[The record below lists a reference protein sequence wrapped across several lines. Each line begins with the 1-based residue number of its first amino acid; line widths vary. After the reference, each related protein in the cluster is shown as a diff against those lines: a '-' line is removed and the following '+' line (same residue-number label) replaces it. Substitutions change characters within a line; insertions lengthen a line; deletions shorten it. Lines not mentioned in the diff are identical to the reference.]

1 MRDEWEKVTLGDLM
15 TFKNG
20 LNFTQDSNGKE
31 YNFLGVGCFKSKN
44 SIKNASELET
54 VYISNPVD
62 KEYLLKKND
71 LVFVRSNG
79 SKELVGRCVLI
90 ENDISNAT
98 YSGFC
103 IKGSLKSEKTTSKY
117 ILKNIEA
124 GFLKEKLKHEN
135 RGTNISNLN
144 QEILNSLEIK
154 LPSLNDQDKII
165 ETLNAW
171 DSAIEKTEKLIYEK
185 EKIFNG
191 ISQKIFRKPG
201 SKHKIS
207 EYLSVRNEKCIPN
220 NTVPLYSLTIENGV
234 TPKSDR
240 YDREA
245 LVKDTDEK
253 EYKVVYPG
261 DIVFNPANLRWGAI
275 ARSNEINKVVV
286 SPIYEVLSLDVSK
299 IDSDYLTFLL
309 TSKDKIQYYATK
321 TEGTLVERMAVKVDV
336 FLNFEIE
343 IEEDYEKQK
352 ASAEVLTV
360 LKKEISLLKKQMEQ
374 YKLQK
379 QGLMQKLLTGDWR
392 IK

>member
-1 MRDEWEKVTLGDLM
+1 MKSDWEKVTLGDLM

-20 LNFTQDSNGKE
+20 LNYTQDSNGKE

-62 KEYLLKKND
+62 KDYLLKKDD

-103 IKGSLKSEKTTSKY
+103 IKGVLKSEKTTSKY

-154 LPSLNDQDKII
+154 LPSLNEQDKII
-165 ETLNAW
+165 ETLNVW
-171 DSAIEKTEKLIYEK
+171 DSAIEKTEKLISEK
-185 EKIFNG
+185 DKLFNG
-191 ISQKIFRKPG
+191 VSQKIFRKPG

-220 NTVPLYSLTIENGV
+220 DTVPLYSLTIENGV

-360 LKKEISLLKKQMEQ
+360 LKKEISLLKKQLEQ

-379 QGLMQKLLTGDWR
+379 KGLMQKLLTGQWR
-392 IK
+392 VK

>member
-1 MRDEWEKVTLGDLM
+1 MKSDWEKVTLGELM

-20 LNFTQDSNGKE
+20 LNFTQDSNGRK

-44 SIKNASELET
+44 TIKDDGELET
-54 VYISNPVD
+54 VHILNPINKD
-62 KEYLLKKND
+62 YLLKKDD

-103 IKGSLKSEKTTSKY
+103 IKGVLKSEKTTSKY

-154 LPSLNDQDKII
+154 LPTLNEQDKII
-165 ETLNAW
+165 ETLNVW
-171 DSAIEKTEKLIYEK
+171 DSAIEKTEKLISEK
-185 EKIFNG
+185 DKLFNG
-191 ISQKIFRKPG
+191 VSQKIFRKPG

-220 NTVPLYSLTIENGV
+220 DTVPLYSLTIENGV

-360 LKKEISLLKKQMEQ
+360 LKKEISLLKKQLEQ

-379 QGLMQKLLTGDWR
+379 KGLMQKLLNGEWR
-392 IK
+392 VK

>member
-54 VYISNPVD
+54 VYISNPID

-103 IKGSLKSEKTTSKY
+103 IKGVLKSEKTTSKY

-154 LPSLNDQDKII
+154 LPTLNEQDKII
-165 ETLNAW
+165 ETLNVW
-171 DSAIEKTEKLIYEK
+171 DSAIEKTEKLIEK
-185 EKIFNG
+185 KEALLNWYAKRVLISGKPSKVLFSDLFKLSSEKNTLNQ
-191 ISQKIFRKPG
+191 SYPA
-201 SKHKIS
+201 
-207 EYLSVRNEKCIPN
+207 LSVTKDGVVFQEEYFNKRVASEDTSNYLIARRNTFVFSGLN
-220 NTVPLYSLTIENGV
+220 FWMGSVDLQTLTDVGIIS
-234 TPKSDR
+234 P
-240 YDREA
+240 A
-245 LVKDTDEK
+245 
-253 EYKVVYPG
+253 YKVFTINSDLLSYEYAHFL
-261 DIVFNPANLRWGAI
+261 I
-275 ARSNEINKVVV
+275 RSNYMKR
-286 SPIYEVLSLDVSK
+286 LLLDSSIVGASIVRRNLDMDNLLNSAIELPTLEQQSK
-299 IDSDYLTFLL
+299 IVEQLSIIQ
-309 TSKDKIQYYATK
+309 KDI
-321 TEGTLVERMAVKVDV
+321 E
-336 FLNFEIE
+336 LN
-343 IEEDYEKQK
+343 KM
-352 ASAEVLTV
+352 
-360 LKKEISLLKKQMEQ
+360 LLKQ

-379 QGLMQKLLTGDWR
+379 QGLMQKLLTGEWR
-392 IK
+392 IE

>member
-54 VYISNPVD
+54 VYISNPID

-103 IKGSLKSEKTTSKY
+103 IKGVLKSEKTTSKY
-117 ILKNIEA
+117 ILKNIES

-154 LPSLNDQDKII
+154 LPTLNEQDKII
-165 ETLNAW
+165 ETLNVW
-171 DSAIEKTEKLIYEK
+171 DSAIEKTEKLISEK
-185 EKIFNG
+185 EKMFNA
-191 ISQKIFRKPG
+191 ISQRFFRKSG
-201 SKHKIS
+201 VKHKIS
-207 EYLSVRNEKCIPN
+207 EYLSIRNEKCIPN
-220 NTVPLYSLTIENGV
+220 DTIPLYSLTIEDGV
-234 TPKSDR
+234 TPKTDR
-240 YDREA
+240 YEREA
-245 LVKDTDEK
+245 LVKDSGEK

-261 DIVFNPANLRWGAI
+261 DLVFNPANLRWGAI
-275 ARSNEINKVVV
+275 ARSNETNKVAV
-286 SPIYEVLSLDVSK
+286 SPIYEVLSVNTSK
-299 IDSDYLTFLL
+299 INSDYLTFLL

-343 IEEDYEKQK
+343 IEENYEKQK

-360 LKKEISLLKKQMEQ
+360 LKKEISLLKKQLEQ

-379 QGLMQKLLTGDWR
+379 QGLMQKLLTGEWR
-392 IK
+392 IE

>member
-54 VYISNPVD
+54 VYISNPID

-103 IKGSLKSEKTTSKY
+103 IKGVLKSEKTTSKY

-154 LPSLNDQDKII
+154 LPTLNEQDKII
-165 ETLNAW
+165 ETLNVW
-171 DSAIEKTEKLIYEK
+171 DSAIEKTEKLIEK
-185 EKIFNG
+185 KEALLNWYAKRILISGKTAKVLFSDLFKLSSEKNTLNQ
-191 ISQKIFRKPG
+191 SYPA
-201 SKHKIS
+201 
-207 EYLSVRNEKCIPN
+207 LSVTKDGVVFQEEYFNKRVASEDTSNYLIARRNTFVFSGLN
-220 NTVPLYSLTIENGV
+220 FWMGSVDLQTLTDVGIIS
-234 TPKSDR
+234 P
-240 YDREA
+240 A
-245 LVKDTDEK
+245 
-253 EYKVVYPG
+253 YKVFTINSDLISYEYAHFL
-261 DIVFNPANLRWGAI
+261 I
-275 ARSNEINKVVV
+275 RSNYMKRLLMDSSIVGASIVRRN
-286 SPIYEVLSLDVSK
+286 LDMDNLLNSAIELPTLEQQSK
-299 IDSDYLTFLL
+299 IVEQLSIIQ
-309 TSKDKIQYYATK
+309 KDI
-321 TEGTLVERMAVKVDV
+321 E
-336 FLNFEIE
+336 LN
-343 IEEDYEKQK
+343 KM
-352 ASAEVLTV
+352 
-360 LKKEISLLKKQMEQ
+360 LLKQ

-379 QGLMQKLLTGDWR
+379 QGLMQKLLTGEWR
-392 IK
+392 IE